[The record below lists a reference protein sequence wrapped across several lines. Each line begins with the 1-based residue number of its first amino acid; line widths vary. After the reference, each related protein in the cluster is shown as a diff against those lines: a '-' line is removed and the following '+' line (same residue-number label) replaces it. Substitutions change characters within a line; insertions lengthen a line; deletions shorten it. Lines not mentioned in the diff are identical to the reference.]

1 MYPQVEEAGKAKG
14 FKLEAGKG
22 NDPDTF
28 GKKLIYVYD
37 SNKFPF
43 YQAEVYHQVSAR
55 LFILLDGVGL
65 S

>member
-1 MYPQVEEAGKAKG
+1 LGLPGGMNHPMYPQVEAAGVEKG

-22 NDPDTF
+22 NEPDTF

-43 YQAEVYHQVSAR
+43 FQAEVYHQ
-55 LFILLDGVGL
+55 
-65 S
+65 